1 MKKVMCNKLVH
12 TGLVPGGKAGIERE
26 RKRKT
31 PVSMNHF
38 IARGA
43 SRGSVSVRNG
53 MVHAHGEDFGE
64 IETAGGRKVA

>member
-1 MKKVMCNKLVH
+1 MCNKLVH
-12 TGLVPGGKAGIERE
+12 TGLVPGGKAAIERV

-31 PVSMNHF
+31 PGSMNHF

-53 MVHAHGEDFGE
+53 MVHARGEDFE
-64 IETAGGRKVA
+64 TETAGGGERVRERH